1 MKDSRSSSVARARA
15 TDEGPLSLF
24 AFGGVM
30 PVERRRVYLP
40 AQWMMG
46 GKVHGNS
53 IRQLLR
59 PEIDEEVD
67 VQVEEGNPPVGPFT
81 ISHSGG
87 RTKVV
92 NRSGGHHLDADEIL
106 YDRDGAIF
114 HDPKSFQSGGPFAH
128 WVRPRSENLKTK
140 SAAESQAHCETTRS
154 TWINAFKFSPEVSA
168 DGRFPK
174 PGLRPPQIGALH
186 AILAHWTITEQP
198 ATIVMPTGTG
208 KTETMLALLVSQRI
222 QRLLVIVPTSAL
234 REQVAGK
241 FLSLGLLKQFDVVSP
256 DAHYPVVGVMKHKP
270 KTTQDAEDF
279 FLRCN
284 VVITTM
290 NIASGCTPSIQ
301 KRMAE
306 LSSHL
311 FIDEAHHIA
320 ARTWEAFRGQ
330 FNGKPIVQF
339 TATPFRTDGKVV
351 DGKVVFNYPLRK
363 AQAEGYFKSIN
374 FRAVNEFS
382 PDRANQAIAA
392 TALDQLASDL
402 RDGYDHILMARAST
416 IPRARAL
423 LEIYRTAS
431 ASHEVV
437 LIHSDIA
444 EDERREALRKLRAR
458 EARVVICVDMLGE
471 GFDLPSLKIAA
482 LHDMHKSL
490 TITLQFTGRFTRT
503 SESIGDATIVANVA
517 DPKVEECLR
526 ELYAEDADWN
536 AILRRL
542 SEGATGRQ
550 IRRSD
555 FIEGFTDKPEE
566 VPLQNIFPKMSTVTY
581 RTTCRTWRPDRAGN
595 RLGNAKIYAGPT
607 INAAEKVMLF
617 VTHETE
623 AVPWGEVKGLQNSTW
638 HLYLVHWSSE
648 QNLLFINSSNN
659 HGAHENLAKAIA
671 GDDATLIRGESIFRC
686 LNGIN
691 RMILM
696 NLGLSHTI
704 SRSIRFSMHVG
715 ADIKAALA
723 DAQMANK
730 IKSNLFG
737 TGYEKGAEATIGCSQ
752 KGRVW
757 SYKIAYDMSDW
768 VEWCRHVGAKL
779 IDPSISTAIIF
790 ENLMIPEAIS
800 DRPPLVPLAIEW
812 PDAFWFKGEDLIHL
826 DFGDGNEVP
835 FFETELEITDHA
847 VEGPMHFSVHHGSK
861 RVNYEIRFANQK
873 VEYVAIGNPGVAM
886 RIGRTT
892 RPLSDWFDQEYPIV
906 RFENG
911 AYLVFDEFVQPPGSA
926 HRIPFDRGR
935 IVAWDWTG
943 VDLKKESQTTA
954 KYSDSIQ
961 RRLIERI
968 ISPESGLGYE
978 IVFDDDDSGEA
989 ADVIGMKVLGDVL
1002 QVHLYHCKF
1011 SKEATPGA
1019 RVEDLYAVCGQAQ
1032 RSVHWKSRVRELIQH
1047 MLRRDDTRRNRT
1059 GVSRFELGDLQRLRE
1074 ISRRVSFF
1082 TTEVKIFVVQ
1092 PGLSAATAAT
1102 NQLELLAVTEVYLK
1116 ETFQIDLGVIASQ

>member
-1 MKDSRSSSVARARA
+1 
-15 TDEGPLSLF
+15 
-24 AFGGVM
+24 M
-30 PVERRRVYLP
+30 PIERRRVYLP
-40 AQWMMG
+40 AQWAMG
-46 GKVHGNS
+46 GKINGNS
-53 IRQLLR
+53 IRQMLR
-59 PEIDEEVD
+59 PEVDEEVD
-67 VQVEEGNPPVGPFT
+67 VQVEDGSSPVGPFT
-81 ISHSGG
+81 ISHAVG
-87 RTKVV
+87 RTIVV
-92 NRSGGHHLDADEIL
+92 NRPGGRSRDVDEIL
-106 YDRDGAIF
+106 YDRDGSIF
-114 HDPKSFQSGGPFAH
+114 QGPEAFQLAGSFVH
-128 WVRPRSENLKTK
+128 WVRPKSEKLKAK
-140 SAAESQAHCETTRS
+140 SVAEWQAHCEAVRS
-154 TWINAFKFSPEVSA
+154 SWINAFKFSPEVSA
-168 DGRFPK
+168 DGRFVK

-186 AILAHWTITEQP
+186 AILAHWTVTEQP

-208 KTETMLALLVSQRI
+208 KTETMLALLVSQQI

-241 FLSLGLLKQFDVVSP
+241 FLSLGLLKRLEIVSP
-256 DAHYPVVGVMKHKP
+256 EANYPVVGVLKHKP
-270 KTTQDAEDF
+270 KTPQDAEAF
-279 FLRCN
+279 FLQCN

-330 FNGKPIVQF
+330 FSGKPIVQF
-339 TATPFRTDGKVV
+339 TATPFRTDGKIV

-363 AQAEGYFKSIN
+363 AQVEGYFKPIN
-374 FRAVNEFS
+374 FRPVNEFS
-382 PDRANQAIAA
+382 PDRADQAIAA
-392 TALDQLASDL
+392 TALDQLATDL
-402 RDGYDHILMARAST
+402 RNGYDHILMARAST
-416 IPRARAL
+416 ISRARAL
-423 LEIYRTAS
+423 LGIYRTAS
-431 ASHEVV
+431 ASSEVI

-444 EDERREALRKLRAR
+444 EDERRESLRRLRAR
-458 EARVVICVDMLGE
+458 EARIVICVDMLGE

-517 DPKVEECLR
+517 DPKVEDCLR

-581 RTTCRTWRPDRAGN
+581 RTNCRTWRPDRAGS

-617 VTHETE
+617 VTYETE
-623 AVPWGEVKGLQNSTW
+623 AVPWGEVKGIQNTTW

-671 GDDATLIRGESIFRC
+671 GDDVTLIRGESIFRC
-686 LNGIN
+686 LNGIK

-723 DAQMANK
+723 DAQVVNK

-737 TGYEKGAEATIGCSQ
+737 TGYEKGSEATIGCSQ

-757 SYKIAYDMSDW
+757 SYKIAYDMADW

-779 IDPSISTAIIF
+779 IDSTISTAFIF
-790 ENLMIPEAIS
+790 ENLMIPEAITE
-800 DRPPLVPLAIEW
+800 RPRLVPLAIEW
-812 PDAFWFKGEDLIHL
+812 PDAFWLKGEDFIHL
-826 DFGDGNEVP
+826 VFEDGTEVP
-835 FFETELEITDHA
+835 FFEVELEITDHA
-847 VEGPMHFSVHHGSK
+847 VEGPMHFSVRHASK

-873 VEYVAIGNPGVAM
+873 VEYVAIGNPGVGV

-892 RPLSDWFDQEYPIV
+892 RPMSDWFDQEYPIV

-911 AYLVFDEFVQPPGSA
+911 AYLVFDEFVQPPASA
-926 HRIPFDRGR
+926 ERVPFDRGR
-935 IVAWDWTG
+935 IDAWDWTG
-943 VDLKKESQTTA
+943 IDLKKESQTTA
-954 KYSDSIQ
+954 KYPNSIQ

-968 ISPESGLGYE
+968 ISPESEPSYE

-989 ADVIGMKVLGDVL
+989 ADVIGMKVLGEVL
-1002 QVHLYHCKF
+1002 HVHLYHCKF

-1047 MLRRDDTRRNRT
+1047 MLRRDDAQKNRT
-1059 GVSRFELGDLQRLRE
+1059 GVSRFELGDLQRLRD
-1074 ISRRVSFF
+1074 ISRRASFL
-1082 TTEVKIFVVQ
+1082 TTEFKIFVVQ
-1092 PGLSAATAAT
+1092 PGLSAVGATT
-1102 NQLELLAVTEVYLK
+1102 NQLELLAVTEAYLR
-1116 ETFQIDLGVIASQ
+1116 ETFQINFGVIASQ